1 MVLPRLDRRRAS
13 LVISRATEEGEEKA
27 EEAPVD
33 ETTQEDRVSNA
44 MQEFA
49 EAGFPSDEDDAK
61 DPVSRTKAMN
71 TAVDDLYKLMDAEV
85 EVLGEAFDL
94 LEKLGVKGLE
104 KPPKSSRQAEKKET
118 IELEKDYDDQ

>member
-13 LVISRATEEGEEKA
+13 LVISRATEEGEDKA

-33 ETTQEDRVSNA
+33 ETTPEDRVSNA

-71 TAVDDLYKLMDAEV
+71 SAVDDLYSLMDSEV
-85 EVLGEAFDL
+85 QVLSEAFDL
-94 LEKLGVKGLE
+94 LEQLGVKGLE
-104 KPPKSSRQAEKKET
+104 KPPKSLRRDDKKET
-118 IELEKDYDDQ
+118 IELEKDEDQ

>member
-1 MVLPRLDRRRAS
+1 MVLPRVDRRRAS

-33 ETTQEDRVSNA
+33 ETTPEDRVSNA

-118 IELEKDYDDQ
+118 VELEKDTDDQ

>member
-1 MVLPRLDRRRAS
+1 
-13 LVISRATEEGEEKA
+13 VISRATEEGEEKA

-118 IELEKDYDDQ
+118 IELEKDTDDQ

>member
-94 LEKLGVKGLE
+94 LGVKGLE

-118 IELEKDYDDQ
+118 IELEKDDDQ